1 MGSNMNVTMVW
12 AWMLWS
18 SCGECSWSAL
28 EHSFGVLLKMVLEC
42 SWGVLDL
49 ILEMFVECSRHALS
63 IWSTSASSIHD
74 TSTLAFGTLSVPRKP
89 SDTHSLSARG
99 PPGSALSQRKATLS
113 VAWFGHSLS
122 ARGALA
128 QCSPCCSS
136 TLSAP
141 GQQTLK
147 NPAGSRPGPHGTHRC
162 CLVIAPPVA
171 FGSDRTNGV
180 AERAGFKVG
189 GVEILPFLKFRTF
202 KP

>member
-1 MGSNMNVTMVW
+1 
-12 AWMLWS
+12 ML
-18 SCGECSWSAL
+18 
-28 EHSFGVLLKMVLEC
+28 F
-42 SWGVLDL
+42 
-49 ILEMFVECSRHALS
+49 ECSRHVLS

-74 TSTLAFGTLSVPRKP
+74 ISALAFGTLSVPRRP

-99 PPGSALSQRKATLS
+99 PPGFALSHSQRKATLS

-122 ARGALA
+122 ARGAVS

-162 CLVIAPPVA
+162 CLVIAPPNA
-171 FGSDRTNGV
+171 CGSDRTNGV
-180 AERAGFKVG
+180 AKRAGFKVG
-189 GVEILPFLKFRTF
+189 GVEVVRTWGFRVF
-202 KP
+202 RV